1 MPFREKSA
9 WISMLSMLVIYGFYF
24 GTLVAT
30 TAAPQSGNL
39 AYGLT
44 LVQTVVVLI
53 VAQVALHIAV
63 AIHKPTEAQLPRDER
78 EKLID
83 LKATRI
89 AFYGLAS
96 GVVVACLFG
105 SLNPPVF
112 FNTNSLL
119 LILVT
124 SEIVRSGS
132 QIIYYRLGA

>member
-9 WISMLSMLVIYGFYF
+9 WISMLSMLGIYGFYF
-24 GTLVAT
+24 GTLVQT
-30 TAAPQSGNL
+30 TVAPQSANL
-39 AYGLT
+39 AFG
-44 LVQTVVVLI
+44 LVQTIVVLI

-96 GVVVACLFG
+96 GVVVACIFG

-119 LILVT
+119 FILVT

>member
-9 WISMLSMLVIYGFYF
+9 WISMLSMLGISGFYF
-24 GTLVAT
+24 GTLVQT
-30 TAAPQSGNL
+30 TVAPQSANL
-39 AYGLT
+39 AFG
-44 LVQTVVVLI
+44 LVQTIVVLI

-96 GVVVACLFG
+96 GVVVACIFG

-119 LILVT
+119 FILVT

>member
-9 WISMLSMLVIYGFYF
+9 WISMLSMLAIYGFYF
-24 GTLVAT
+24 GTLMQT
-30 TAAPQSGNL
+30 TAARQPGNL
-39 AYGLT
+39 ASGIT
-44 LVQTVVVLI
+44 LVQTIVMLV

-63 AIHKPTEAQLPRDER
+63 AIRKPAEAQLPRDER

-112 FNTNSLL
+112 FSTNSLL

-124 SEIVRSGS
+124 SEIVRSGA